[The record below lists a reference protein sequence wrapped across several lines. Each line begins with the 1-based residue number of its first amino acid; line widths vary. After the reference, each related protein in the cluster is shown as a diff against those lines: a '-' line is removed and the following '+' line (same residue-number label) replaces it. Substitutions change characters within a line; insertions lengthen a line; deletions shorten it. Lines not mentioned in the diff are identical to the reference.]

1 MSFGALIG
9 IFLGVALVNN
19 MVLAGFMGICP
30 FLGVSRKV
38 DMAVGMGCAVTF
50 VMTVSGVVTWL
61 LVHAVLTPIGAAFGN
76 PEALYF
82 LKYVIFIMVI
92 ASMVQLVEMYLR
104 KFFPS
109 LYTAFGVFLPLI
121 TTNCAILGACLLIDM
136 KPEYQNLLNAT
147 VFAFGGG
154 IGFMMAITI
163 MAGIREHIRFSDV
176 PRCLQGPGITL
187 LMAGMLALAFMG
199 FTGIGK

>member
-1 MSFGALIG
+1 
-9 IFLGVALVNN
+9 
-19 MVLAGFMGICP
+19 
-30 FLGVSRKV
+30 
-38 DMAVGMGCAVTF
+38 
-50 VMTVSGVVTWL
+50 
-61 LVHAVLTPIGAAFGN
+61 
-76 PEALYF
+76 
-82 LKYVIFIMVI
+82 
-92 ASMVQLVEMYLR
+92 
-104 KFFPS
+104 

-187 LMAGMLALAFMG
+187 LTAGMLALAFMG

>member
-1 MSFGALIG
+1 
-9 IFLGVALVNN
+9 
-19 MVLAGFMGICP
+19 
-30 FLGVSRKV
+30 
-38 DMAVGMGCAVTF
+38 
-50 VMTVSGVVTWL
+50 
-61 LVHAVLTPIGAAFGN
+61 
-76 PEALYF
+76 
-82 LKYVIFIMVI
+82 
-92 ASMVQLVEMYLR
+92 
-104 KFFPS
+104 
-109 LYTAFGVFLPLI
+109 
-121 TTNCAILGACLLIDM
+121 M